1 MTRLGVIYPGG
12 GAEQDYYLFGER
24 HGLRMFLVGSRIP
37 AGDDHA
43 VDALLQTAR
52 VENICEAA
60 ARFRTLAPGV
70 VVWAC
75 TSGSFIVG
83 RDGAERQ
90 VAALRAATGVLA
102 TSTSLAFV
110 DALAALGA
118 PRVAVV
124 ATYPEPASRA
134 LASFLNAFGVTVASL
149 QWLDAPSGL
158 DAALIAEERLAD
170 AVRHA
175 AAERPDAVV
184 IPDTALPTME
194 RIGRLESIAQCP
206 VVTANQVTLWAA
218 LGLVGHPLIAEGHGR
233 LFNLPFREH
242 MA

>member
-1 MTRLGVIYPGG
+1 MTRFGIIYPGG
-12 GAEQDYYLFGER
+12 GAEQDFYRFGEE
-24 HGLRMFLVGSRIP
+24 HDVRMLLVGSRIP

-43 VDALLQTAR
+43 VEALLQTAR
-52 VENICEAA
+52 VENLLEAA
-60 ARFRTLAPGV
+60 SRFATLAPDV

-75 TSGSFIVG
+75 TSGSFIIG

-90 VAALRAATGVLA
+90 AAALREATGVPA

-118 PRVAVV
+118 RQVAVV

-134 LASFLNAFGVTVASL
+134 LVAFLRAFGIEVTSL

-158 DAALIAEERLAD
+158 DAALIDDDRLTP
-170 AVRHA
+170 AVRKA
-175 AAERPDAVV
+175 AADRPDAVV
-184 IPDTALPTME
+184 IPDTALPTMQ
-194 RIGRLESIAQCP
+194 RIERLEAIAGRP

-218 LGLVGHPLIAEGHGR
+218 LGLAQRELVTEAYGR
-233 LFNLPFREH
+233 LFRLPFRESV
-242 MA
+242 A